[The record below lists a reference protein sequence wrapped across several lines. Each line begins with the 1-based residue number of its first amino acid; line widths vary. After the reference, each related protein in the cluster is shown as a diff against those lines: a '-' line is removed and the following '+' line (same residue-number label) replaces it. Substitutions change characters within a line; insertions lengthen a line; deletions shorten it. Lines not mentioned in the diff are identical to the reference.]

1 MKTTNILDSLS
12 LKLLSSRQTIRI
24 GVTDDIMYYFKFDGI
39 CVLIYRIDVLIFSKK
54 LSAPVV
60 MQQDIKDCL
69 ERAFFWLDYDDMK
82 EIYEI
87 DHEPESMVM
96 DDYYNDWKNHR
107 LF

>member
-1 MKTTNILDSLS
+1 
-12 LKLLSSRQTIRI
+12 
-24 GVTDDIMYYFKFDGI
+24 
-39 CVLIYRIDVLIFSKK
+39 